1 MKFFVWPKTSIKGK
15 IIHWKCS
22 WNEMTQWKIAV
33 KEQRILSPK
42 FEVWWCLWSFWWAK
56 KIILTRNGFLLRD
69 FFAKQTKFCIVWTGL
84 YCKFPQVK
92 HFSLVRFLN
101 LLSSFGPLTSAL
113 FSCALHRWQM
123 YSLPLDTI
131 FSPGGKGFLDKG
143 TSIICPS
150 LSPFWIKWILP

>member
-1 MKFFVWPKTSIKGK
+1 
-15 IIHWKCS
+15 
-22 WNEMTQWKIAV
+22 MTQWRIAV
-33 KEQRILSPK
+33 KEQRILSPN
-42 FEVWWCLWSFWWAK
+42 FEVWWCLWSFWRAK

-69 FFAKQTKFCIVWTGL
+69 FLQNKQNFASYEQGYIVNFLKLNISVL
-84 YCKFPQVK
+84 Y
-92 HFSLVRFLN
+92 LRFLN

-150 LSPFWIKWILP
+150 LSPFWIKWILT